1 LPQILHDFVI
11 SIKEESVY
19 KLIFILG
26 GFMQQ
31 VQFQDLSV
39 SVYPT
44 NDSRQWYMT
53 VEQTA
58 EAYGVSRTAIMN
70 HLVRHA
76 DELRQGVEAGVT
88 NSDIRSDNGVV
99 QQREQVILY
108 REGVIKL
115 GFFIRSPKAAAFRQ
129 FATNLIMHT
138 LDSTGT
144 DIRQVLDHLKKHDEA
159 FERIDNICRGFRD
172 EIDELQTIVG
182 LLFDEA
188 DCKLLQA
195 EIKYTKQKM
204 NCDGRKLVGL
214 IRQNF
219 NTNSVY
225 GNSREMTIRIVRY
238 LKQVRGDLTVIEGS
252 L

>member
-1 LPQILHDFVI
+1 
-11 SIKEESVY
+11 
-19 KLIFILG
+19 
-26 GFMQQ
+26 MQQ

-58 EAYGVSRTAIMN
+58 EAYGRNRTAIME
-70 HLVRHA
+70 HLRMHS
-76 DELRQGVEAGVT
+76 DELREGIERGVRNADTLG
-88 NSDIRSDNGVV
+88 GPQQQVV
-99 QQREQVILY
+99 LY

-138 LDSTGT
+138 LYSTDT
-144 DIRQVLDHLKKHDEA
+144 NLRQVLDHLKKHDEA

-182 LLFDEA
+182 ILFDDA
-188 DCKLLQA
+188 DRKLLQS

-204 NCDGRKLVGL
+204 DCDGRKLVGL

-219 NTNSVY
+219 NTNSIY
-225 GNSREMTIRIVRY
+225 GNSREMTIRTVRY
-238 LKQVRGDLTVIEGS
+238 LKQVRGDLTLIEGS
-252 L
+252 V